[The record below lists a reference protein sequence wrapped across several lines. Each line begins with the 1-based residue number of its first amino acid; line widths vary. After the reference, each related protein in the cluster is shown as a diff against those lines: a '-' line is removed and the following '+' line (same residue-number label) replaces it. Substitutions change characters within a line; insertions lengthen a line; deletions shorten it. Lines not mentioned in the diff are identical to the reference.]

1 MATLGKVFKQKDGSY
16 SGEVKTLTMQR
27 PVPIAIKPITGKK
40 ESDKH
45 PDFAVH
51 AGSSEVGAGWNKK
64 NRETGAPYVSLTLEA
79 PEFSAKKLYC
89 NLGKTPGGKENEF
102 SVIWNAQR

>member
-16 SGEVKTLTMQR
+16 NGEVKTLTMQR
-27 PVPIAIKPITGKK
+27 PVPIAIKPTTGKK

-45 PDFAVH
+45 PDFMVLS
-51 AGSSEVGAGWNKK
+51 GSSEVGAGWNKK

-89 NLGKTPGGKENEF
+89 NLGKTLGGKDGEF